1 MAEMA
6 WIAAGLLGLA
16 FGSFATVLIGRVPS
30 KKSIVSPGSACPVC
44 ETPIAWYDNIPVIS
58 YLALRSRCR
67 SCGSRISVRYP
78 VVEISNAVL
87 WIAMTVRFGLSWT
100 LPAYLA
106 FATTLLV
113 LSAIDFEHHRLPNR
127 ILGPAS
133 IIAIILLTVAGATSS
148 DWNSILLAFAGAAAF
163 GVPMLLLALA
173 VPRGMGIGDVKLAG
187 YLGLHLGWLSLW
199 NVLVGAMAGFFIGG
213 VAGIVLL
220 IAGRKG
226 RKDPVPFGPSM
237 AAGALIA
244 VFLGKGILELW
255 LGL

>member
-1 MAEMA
+1 M
-6 WIAAGLLGLA
+6 
-16 FGSFATVLIGRVPS
+16 
-30 KKSIVSPGSACPVC
+30 
-44 ETPIAWYDNIPVIS
+44 
-58 YLALRSRCR
+58 
-67 SCGSRISVRYP
+67 RYP
-78 VVEISNAVL
+78 VVEISNAAL

-133 IIAIILLTVAGATSS
+133 IIAVILLTVASATSS
-148 DWNSILLAFAGAAAF
+148 DWDSLFLALAGAAAF

-199 NVLVGAMAGFFIGG
+199 NVLVGAMAGFLIGG
-213 VAGIVLL
+213 MAGIVLL

>member
-1 MAEMA
+1 MAEIA
-6 WIAAGLLGLA
+6 WIVAGLLGL
-16 FGSFATVLIGRVPS
+16 FLGSFATVLIGRVPS

-44 ETPIAWYDNIPVIS
+44 GTPIAWYDNIPVLS
-58 YLALRSRCR
+58 YLVLRGRCR
-67 SCGSRISVRYP
+67 SCGARISVRYP
-78 VVEISNAVL
+78 VVEISNAAL

-133 IIAIILLTVAGATSS
+133 IMAVILLAVASATSS
-148 DWNSILLAFAGAAAF
+148 DWNSIPLALAGGAAF

-199 NVLVGAMAGFFIGG
+199 QVLIGAMAGFFIGG
-213 VAGIVLL
+213 VVGIGLL
-220 IAGRKG
+220 VAGRKG
-226 RKDPVPFGPSM
+226 RKDPVPFGPSL

-244 VFLGKGILELW
+244 VFFGKGILQLW

>member
-1 MAEMA
+1 M
-6 WIAAGLLGLA
+6 AGLLGL
-16 FGSFATVLIGRVPS
+16 FLGSFATVLIGRVPS

-44 ETPIAWYDNIPVIS
+44 GTPIAWYDNIPVLS
-58 YLALRSRCR
+58 YLVLRGRCR
-67 SCGSRISVRYP
+67 SCGARISVRYP
-78 VVEISNAVL
+78 VVEISNAAL

-133 IIAIILLTVAGATSS
+133 IMAVILLAVASATSS
-148 DWNSILLAFAGAAAF
+148 YWNSIPLALAGGAAF
-163 GVPMLLLALA
+163 GVPMLLLAVA

-199 NVLVGAMAGFFIGG
+199 QVLIGAMAGFFIGG
-213 VAGIVLL
+213 VVGIGFLV
-220 IAGRKG
+220 AGRKG
-226 RKDPVPFGPSM
+226 RKDPVPFGPSL

-244 VFLGKGILELW
+244 VFFGKGILQLW